1 MLMRVGVLRGAA
13 VIGEVYVL
21 HRLPFTV
28 KLSSLIILSVTTI
41 FLTKLGMRPLRSIF
55 RLRIPIPYHEATFDW
70 EIYYLARESPL
81 IFHQAGILDD

>member
-28 KLSSLIILSVTTI
+28 KLSRLIILSVTTI
-41 FLTKLGMRPLRSIF
+41 FLTRLGMRPLRFIF
-55 RLRIPIPYHEATFDW
+55 RLRISIPKRPCFT
-70 EIYYLARESPL
+70 ICILAPL
-81 IFHQAGILDD
+81 LAAC